1 MHDEYIK
8 AALGVRSEE
17 RKKHPDVTT
26 PFNSFEG
33 ELPRRECSISQL
45 RMTPKEQIDGQEQI
59 KNLSWS

>member
-1 MHDEYIK
+1 MDDEYIK

-33 ELPRRECSISQL
+33 QLRLPRTECSIFQV
-45 RMTPKEQIDGQEQI
+45 RMTMKE
-59 KNLSWS
+59 